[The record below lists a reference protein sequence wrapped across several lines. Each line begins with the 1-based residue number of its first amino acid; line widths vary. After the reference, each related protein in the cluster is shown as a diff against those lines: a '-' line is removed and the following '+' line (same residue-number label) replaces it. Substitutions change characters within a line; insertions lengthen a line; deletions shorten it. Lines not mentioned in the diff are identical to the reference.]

1 MEITDGTYEHILL
14 RDLFIIT
21 TNSISIYNGLVL
33 ASLGFIVQL
42 LLSLKNHS
50 RYYSRCLA
58 ARKLVG
64 ITVTREA
71 RDGFIVLNPRIA
83 LG

>member
-1 MEITDGTYEHILL
+1 M
-14 RDLFIIT
+14 
-21 TNSISIYNGLVL
+21 
-33 ASLGFIVQL
+33 VQL
-42 LLSLKNHS
+42 LLSPKNHS
-50 RYYSRCLA
+50 RYNSRCLA